1 MVTLHFKLSE
11 LGTVTVEI
19 GRPVRLAELLQ
30 QAAGGKTDSGSCIA
44 TRGGKVIGAE
54 TLIAD
59 GDEVTLFPA
68 LSGG

>member
-19 GRPVRLAELLQ
+19 DRPVRLAELLQ
-30 QAAGGKTDSGSCIA
+30 QAAGGKTDPGSCIA
-44 TRGGKVIGAE
+44 TRDGQVIGAE
-54 TLIAD
+54 TLITD
-59 GDEVTLFPA
+59 SDVVTLFPA